1 MNGTGVAAQTRNLAE
16 RLVIF
21 EAASK
26 YALEDDAEGTCRVCE
41 KLRRP
46 LVTLTGSA
54 GFNSLLSRAL
64 ILAQREAPAL
74 GAVEVKADGSMQGFQ
89 GTAAEAAHVL
99 VTYLLSLLITFI
111 GETLT
116 MRLIDDIWPD
126 LPQRAVLPLEK
137 EAK

>member
-1 MNGTGVAAQTRNLAE
+1 MNGTGVAAQTRELAE
-16 RLVIF
+16 RLVRI

-26 YALEDDAEGTCRVCE
+26 HVAEEDADATCRVCE

-54 GFNSLLSRAL
+54 GFSSLLSRAL

-74 GAVEVKADGSMQGFQ
+74 GTVQVKADGSMQGFQ
-89 GTAAEAAHVL
+89 GAAAAATHVL

-116 MRLIDDIWPD
+116 MRLIDDIWPE
-126 LPQRAVLPLEK
+126 LPQRAVSPLEK